1 MALRLFHVDAFAGE
15 VFRGNPAAVVPVASW
30 PEEGWMQRVAAE
42 NNLPETAFFGPDPGG
57 AEGAIRLRWF
67 TPRLEV
73 ELCGHATLASG
84 FVFLTRL
91 HPERAEVT
99 FQTLSG
105 PLTVR
110 RDGGERLAM
119 DFPRLN
125 PALCEPDP
133 AGLAAALGAEPIE
146 VHQTPTK
153 FFAVFPSEEAVR
165 AIQPDMAALGKFHPR
180 GVAVTA
186 PGDAVDFVSRFFAPS
201 YGIPEDP
208 VTGSAHSALAPYWA
222 RRLGRKKLHARQ
234 VSERGGDLHCE
245 VLPRRVVL
253 AGKAVLFLEGEIYA

>member
-1 MALRLFHVDAFAGE
+1 MPLRLFQVDAFAGE
-15 VFRGNPAAVVPVASW
+15 VFRGNPAAVVPLESW
-30 PEEGWMQRVAAE
+30 PEDAWMQSVAAE
-42 NNLPETAFFGPDPGG
+42 NNLSETAFFAPEEPGG
-57 AEGAIRLRWF
+57 ESLRLRWF
-67 TPRLEV
+67 TPRCEV
-73 ELCGHATLASG
+73 DLCGHATLASG
-84 FVFLTRL
+84 FVILTRL
-91 HPERAEVT
+91 RPELKEVT

-125 PALCEPDP
+125 PALCDPEPP
-133 AGLAAALGAEPIE
+133 GLAAALGAEPIE
-146 VHQTPTK
+146 VHQTRTK
-153 FFAVFPSEEAVR
+153 FFAVFSSEDAVR
-165 AIQPDMAALGKFHPR
+165 AVRPDMTALEKFHPR

-201 YGIPEDP
+201 YGVPEDP
-208 VTGSAHSALAPYWA
+208 VTGSAHTALAPYWS
-222 RRLGRKKLHARQ
+222 RRLGRTKLHARQ

-253 AGKAVLFLEGEIYA
+253 AGKAVLYLEGEIHA